1 MGRIKAIDKFDHDK
15 LVSKIIRK
23 KKTENFSMTF
33 NENILGVKKYDRLS
47 GEISN
52 DHWIKLINEREYF
65 SIATDLLEDILITTS
80 WVGVNMQESIE
91 IPYIFDTEGV
101 DLKRNEIKF
110 RFYYPNENIA
120 FRHHQKLV
128 FMADQKILNE
138 ME

>member
-33 NENILGVKKYDRLS
+33 NENILGVKKYDRLA

-52 DHWIKLINEREYF
+52 DHWVKLINEREYF

-110 RFYYPNENIA
+110 RFYYC
-120 FRHHQKLV
+120 F
-128 FMADQKILNE
+128 F
-138 ME
+138 